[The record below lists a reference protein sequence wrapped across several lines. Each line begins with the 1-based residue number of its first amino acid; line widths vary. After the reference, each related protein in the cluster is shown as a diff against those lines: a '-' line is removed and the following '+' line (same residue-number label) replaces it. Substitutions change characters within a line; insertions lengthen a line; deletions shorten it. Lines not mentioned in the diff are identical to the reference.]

1 MVWLAF
7 LLSLGLILFLA
18 RWNLWAALFAGAL
31 LLAFL
36 TAPLSAFPGI
46 FGRAFADPGVLAL
59 AAAAGLIPIIGGAL
73 QKSGLLRALV
83 AKIPGGRATAYVVA
97 PALFGL
103 LPVPGGALFSAPILD
118 ELGGGHPEERAA
130 ANVWFRHILLSF
142 YPMSTALLTG
152 AKLSGLDLWQ
162 IIPWQLLW
170 ALFSVII
177 GAIFLLRPFFGP
189 KLILADPRDRG
200 FWKALFV
207 LLLAPLLDLLL
218 RKFLPLPAPEV
229 GTALALCVA
238 LFFALLLGPGFSSFP
253 ALLLESKPWR
263 FALIVFG
270 VFLYLGAFQASGLPR
285 AMASLSLPLGPLV
298 LGLGFLMGLATGRQQ
313 AALSVVIPVYLA
325 GPGSLSPWQFSSLY
339 QASYLGYLLSPLHPC
354 LVVSAE
360 YAGTRLSSVLRR
372 LLIPSLAFALAVSL
386 AFCLEFGFQ
395 S

>member
-1 MVWLAF
+1 MVWVAF
-7 LLSLGLILFLA
+7 GLSLGLILFLA
-18 RWNLWAALFAGAL
+18 RWNLWPALFAGAL

-59 AAAAGLIPIIGGAL
+59 AAAAGLIPIIGTAL

-103 LPVPGGALFSAPILD
+103 LSVPGGALFSAPILE
-118 ELGGGHPEERAA
+118 ELGGGQPEERA

-189 KLILADPRDRG
+189 KPILADPRV

-207 LLLAPLLDLLL
+207 LLLAPLLDLLF
-218 RKFLPLPAPEV
+218 RRFLPLPAPEV

-238 LFFALLLGPGFSSFP
+238 LFFVLLLGPGFSSFP

-263 FALIVFG
+263 FTLIVFG
-270 VFLYLGAFQASGLPR
+270 VFLYLGAFQASGLPK
-285 AMASLSLPLGPLV
+285 AMAGLPLPFRAARFGIGVPHGIGYRKATSRPFRGDSRVFSGPRI
-298 LGLGFLMGLATGRQQ
+298 A
-313 AALSVVIPVYLA
+313 
-325 GPGSLSPWQFSSLY
+325 
-339 QASYLGYLLSPLHPC
+339 
-354 LVVSAE
+354 
-360 YAGTRLSSVLRR
+360 
-372 LLIPSLAFALAVSL
+372 
-386 AFCLEFGFQ
+386 
-395 S
+395 

>member
-1 MVWLAF
+1 MVWVAF
-7 LLSLGLILFLA
+7 GLSLGLILFLA
-18 RWNLWAALFAGAL
+18 RWNLWPALFAGAL

-46 FGRAFADPGVLAL
+46 FGRAVADPGVLAL

-103 LPVPGGALFSAPILD
+103 LPVPGGALFSAPILE
-118 ELGGGHPEERAA
+118 ELGGGQPEERA

-142 YPMSTALLTG
+142 YPMSAALLTG

-170 ALFSVII
+170 ALFALAI
-177 GAIFLLRPFFGP
+177 GGLFLLRPFFGP
-189 KLILADPRDRG
+189 KAVSANPQGRG
-200 FWKALFV
+200 FWKALFI
-207 LLLAPLLDLLL
+207 LLSAPLLDLLF
-218 RKFLPLPAPEV
+218 RRFLPLPALEV

-270 VFLYLGAFQASGLPR
+270 VFLYLGAFQASGLPK
-285 AMASLSLPLGPLV
+285 AVASLPLPLGPLV
-298 LGLGFLMGLATGRQQ
+298 LGLGLLMGLATGRQQ

-325 GPGSLSPWQFSSLY
+325 GAGSLSPWQFSLFY

-360 YAGTRLSSVLRR
+360 YAGTRLSAVLRR
-372 LLIPSLAFALAVSL
+372 LLLPSLVYLAPCSVFL
-386 AFCLEFGFQ
+386 LLV
-395 S
+395 

>member
-1 MVWLAF
+1 
-7 LLSLGLILFLA
+7 
-18 RWNLWAALFAGAL
+18 
-31 LLAFL
+31 
-36 TAPLSAFPGI
+36 
-46 FGRAFADPGVLAL
+46 
-59 AAAAGLIPIIGGAL
+59 
-73 QKSGLLRALV
+73 
-83 AKIPGGRATAYVVA
+83 VA

-103 LPVPGGALFSAPILD
+103 LPVPGGALFSAPILE

-142 YPMSTALLTG
+142 YPMSAALLTG

-170 ALFSVII
+170 ALFALAI
-177 GAIFLLRPFFGP
+177 GGLFLLRPFFGP
-189 KLILADPRDRG
+189 KAVFANPQGRG
-200 FWKALFV
+200 FWKALFI
-207 LLLAPLLDLLL
+207 LLSAPLLDLLF
-218 RKFLPLPAPEV
+218 RRFLPLPAPEV

-270 VFLYLGAFQASGLPR
+270 VFLYLGAFQASGLPK
-285 AMASLSLPLGPLV
+285 AMASLPLPLGPLV
-298 LGLGFLMGLATGRQQ
+298 LGLGLLMGLATGRQQ

-325 GPGSLSPWQFSSLY
+325 GAGSLSPWQFSLLY

-360 YAGTRLSSVLRR
+360 YAGTRLSAVLRR
-372 LLIPSLAFALAVSL
+372 LLLPSLVYLAPCSVFL
-386 AFCLEFGFQ
+386 LLV
-395 S
+395 

>member
-1 MVWLAF
+1 MVWVAF
-7 LLSLGLILFLA
+7 GLSLGLILFLA
-18 RWNLWAALFAGAL
+18 RWNLWPALFAGAL

-46 FGRAFADPGVLAL
+46 FSRAFADPGVLAL

-103 LPVPGGALFSAPILD
+103 LPVPGGALFSAPILE

-142 YPMSTALLTG
+142 YPMSAALLTG

-170 ALFSVII
+170 ALFALAI
-177 GAIFLLRPFFGP
+177 GGLFLLRPFFGP
-189 KLILADPRDRG
+189 KAVFANPQGRG
-200 FWKALFV
+200 FWKALFI
-207 LLLAPLLDLLL
+207 LLSAPLLDLLF
-218 RKFLPLPAPEV
+218 RRFLPLPAPEV

-238 LFFALLLGPGFSSFP
+238 LFFALLLGPGFFNFP
-253 ALLLESKPWR
+253 ALLSESKPWR

-270 VFLYLGAFQASGLPR
+270 VFLYLGAFQASGLPK
-285 AMASLSLPLGPLV
+285 AMASLPLPLGPLV
-298 LGLGFLMGLATGRQQ
+298 LGLGLLMGLATGRQQ
-313 AALSVVIPVYLA
+313 AALSVMIPVYLA
-325 GPGSLSPWQFSSLY
+325 
-339 QASYLGYLLSPLHPC
+339 A
-354 LVVSAE
+354 
-360 YAGTRLSSVLRR
+360 RDR
-372 LLIPSLAFALAVSL
+372 
-386 AFCLEFGFQ
+386 
-395 S
+395 